1 VPEVVETLRGGQI
14 TFHGPGQLVIYP
26 ILDLKAVRS
35 EKWPKGLS
43 AKCFV
48 NLLEEATIKTLETL
62 GVKGIRTEHPGVWVS
77 QQTKIAALG
86 LHLRRNITSFGVG
99 LNICTDLR
107 YFKRIVACGLE
118 GKGTTSVRQ
127 EQEHM
132 RKYLKATSGERK
144 QREEAMLRH
153 YMKRMRRAEVSKR
166 WVEEFSSLVW
176 GNDVMIEKLVA
187 DEERW
192 GSNLSTFLGEKGV
205 QDTVNP
211 D

>member
-1 VPEVVETLRGGQI
+1 
-14 TFHGPGQLVIYP
+14 
-26 ILDLKAVRS
+26 
-35 EKWPKGLS
+35 
-43 AKCFV
+43 
-48 NLLEEATIKTLETL
+48 
-62 GVKGIRTEHPGVWVS
+62 
-77 QQTKIAALG
+77 
-86 LHLRRNITSFGVG
+86 
-99 LNICTDLR
+99 
-107 YFKRIVACGLE
+107 
-118 GKGTTSVRQ
+118 
-127 EQEHM
+127 M